1 MKKNLYI
8 VGAGS
13 VGKHLAANFNEYTN
27 EYELCGFF
35 DDDPKKIGQ
44 KFFGCP
50 VIGRT
55 DRVNQLDNAAI
66 TLGIAFPKVKAKL
79 AKNFLQN
86 HSFTFP
92 IFIHPAA
99 WVSKDVLIEEG
110 SIIYPGSMINYGSK
124 IGKFVVMNMNCSIG
138 HHTVIGDYSSLA
150 PGVNTGG
157 HTIIGERVDLGIG
170 ASTIQNIEIGEDSIV
185 GGQSMIIENI
195 QPESTV
201 AGVPGK
207 IIN

>member
-1 MKKNLYI
+1 MKKKLYI

-13 VGKHLAANFNEYTN
+13 VGKHLAANINEYTN
-27 EYELCGFF
+27 ESELSGFF

-44 KFFGCP
+44 EYFGCP
-50 VIGRT
+50 VIGKT
-55 DRVNQLDNAAI
+55 DRVNELVNIAI
-66 TLGIAFPKVKAKL
+66 TLGIAFPKVKAELVKS
-79 AKNFLQN
+79 FVQN
-86 HSFTFP
+86 QTLSLP
-92 IFIHPAA
+92 AFIHPSA
-99 WVSKDVLIEEG
+99 WVSKGVLIGEG

-124 IGKFVVMNMNCSIG
+124 ISRFVVMNMNCSIG

-170 ASTIQNIEIGEDSIV
+170 ASTIQNIEIGDDSIV
-185 GGQSMIIENI
+185 GGQSMIIKNI
-195 QPESTV
+195 RPGTTV

-207 IIN
+207 AI